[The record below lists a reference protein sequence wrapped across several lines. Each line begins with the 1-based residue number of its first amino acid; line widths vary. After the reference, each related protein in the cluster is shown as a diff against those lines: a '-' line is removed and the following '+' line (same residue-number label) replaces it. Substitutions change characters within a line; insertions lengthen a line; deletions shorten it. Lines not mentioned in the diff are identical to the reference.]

1 MAVKTT
7 TPTLPD
13 TYFDLVKQFPLTH
26 IEDEDHAEAAQKMID
41 QLLQKDLDRGEQAY
55 LDVLTDLVEA
65 FEDEHVLIVDA
76 SEADV
81 LRNLM
86 RSNGLSQ
93 PALAKK
99 VGIAQSTISAVL
111 SGARSLTRDQVVRL
125 AKFFQVGPGAFLP
138 S

>member
-7 TPTLPD
+7 TRTLPD
-13 TYFDLVKQFPLTH
+13 TYFELVKQFPLTH
-26 IEDEDHAEAAQKMID
+26 LEDEDHAEAAQAMID

-65 FEDEHVLIVDA
+65 FEDEHVLIPDA
-76 SEADV
+76 SEAEV
-81 LRNLM
+81 LRGLM
-86 RSNGLSQ
+86 RSNGFNQ

-99 VGIAQSTISAVL
+99 VGIRQSTISAVL
-111 SGARSLTRDQVVRL
+111 DGSRSLTREQVVKL
-125 AKFFQVGPGAFLP
+125 AKLFHVGPGAFLP